1 MLAALAQR
9 IIDDHKTN
17 PPREIGFG
25 DRDLY
30 LAIGSNDLFD
40 IYAIDTHTPVVGSL
54 QDDLAELRKLLDD
67 PQRIATPVDM
77 ERLGNMLRAVSQ
89 VVT

>member
-9 IIDDHKTN
+9 IIGDHKTN
-17 PPREIGFG
+17 PPREICFG

-40 IYAIDTHTPVVGSL
+40 LYAIGTHKPAVGSL
-54 QDDLAELRKLLDD
+54 QDDIAELRKLLDD

-77 ERLGNMLRAVSQ
+77 ERLGNVLRAVSQ